1 MASSTREKLI
11 MVAHDLFYRDG
22 FHSVG
27 LDRLLDEVSVTKTT
41 FYNHFQS
48 KDELMLE
55 VLRWHDRWWQDR
67 FRELLRRHGGQ
78 TPRDQLLNAFDALEE
93 MFASREYNGC
103 LFINVAV
110 EFPLPHD
117 PAHMAAAEHKAAME
131 EIICELAAY
140 AGAADP
146 RAFAEEF
153 AMVLEG
159 SYVTRQ
165 ITRNHQTVE
174 IGRRLARMLVERHMP
189 AAAGTADSSDA
200 AQKEG
205 RRP

>member
-11 MVAHDLFYRDG
+11 KVAHDLFYRDG

-67 FRELLRRHGGQ
+67 FRELLRLHGGDR
-78 TPRDQLLNAFDALEE
+78 PRDQLLNAFDALEE

-103 LFINVAV
+103 IFINVAV

-117 PAHMAAAEHKAAME
+117 PAHIAAAEHKAAME
-131 EIICELAAY
+131 GIIGELAAY

-146 RAFAEEF
+146 KAFAEEF
-153 AMVLEG
+153 AMILEG

-165 ITRNHQTVE
+165 VSRSHQTAK
-174 IGRRLARMLVERHMP
+174 IGRRLARMLVDRHMTRS
-189 AAAGTADSSDA
+189 AGADASVEA
-200 AQKEG
+200 V
-205 RRP
+205 